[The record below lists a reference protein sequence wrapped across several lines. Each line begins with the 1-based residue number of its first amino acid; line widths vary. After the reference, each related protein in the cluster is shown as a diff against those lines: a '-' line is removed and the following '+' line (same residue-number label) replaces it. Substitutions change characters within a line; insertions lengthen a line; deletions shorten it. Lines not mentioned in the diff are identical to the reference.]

1 MKKEE
6 VTTDNAEIQR
16 IIRDCY
22 EQLYDNEI
30 DNLKEMDRSLEKFNL
45 LRLNQEYIEIMNNP
59 IITTEIEAVNRN
71 LPKKQNP
78 GPDDFTGEF
87 YQTLRGELMLILL
100 KLFQKIAEEGTLP
113 NSFYEASITLIPKPK
128 TTQKRETTGQ
138 YH

>member
-1 MKKEE
+1 MKKEKLQQKMQKYK
-6 VTTDNAEIQR
+6 D
-16 IIRDCY
+16 Y
-22 EQLYDNEI
+22 KQLYGNKM
-30 DNLKEMDRSLEKFNL
+30 DNLEEMDRFLEKFNL